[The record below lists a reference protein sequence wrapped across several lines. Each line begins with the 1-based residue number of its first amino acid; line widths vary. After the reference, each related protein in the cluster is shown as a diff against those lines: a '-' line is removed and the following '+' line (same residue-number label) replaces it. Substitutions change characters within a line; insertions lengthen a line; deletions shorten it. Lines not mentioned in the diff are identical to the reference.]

1 MEKLQTEARRLTQA
15 IKNSNY
21 DEQLHLGSLENN
33 NYDLRYDER
42 DDFFYYKDVE
52 SIEEFLCFVD
62 NDLVRYNKR
71 IEILGYKPI
80 WDKNGYDWF
89 KGEEVCLDHLD
100 VMNWNDDDVDE
111 YLGSY
116 IKTFNSMDEIEK
128 HFEGKPK
135 FLNYIKTNLI
145 DYVKNYETKK

>member
-1 MEKLQTEARRLTQA
+1 MEKFKTELLRLTQA

-80 WDKNGYDWF
+80 WDENGYDWF
-89 KGEEVCLDHLD
+89 KGEEVSLDHLD
-100 VMNWNDDDVDE
+100 VIGKNDEIAD
-111 YLGSY
+111 YLGDY
-116 IKTFNSMDEIEK
+116 INTFYSMDEIEE

-135 FLNYIKTNLI
+135 FINYIKTNLMH
-145 DYVKNYETKK
+145 YVKNYETKK